1 MSPEPG
7 SLDTAPESECVSCH
21 GAQLSPG
28 LVTVRT
34 CVTRSVH
41 FILCP
46 VAQSSDLTTRIQPSF
61 TMHSLDSSH
70 YGYLAQEV
78 IPGYSPTPSPPYS
91 PFSQPEAFFT
101 FPSTAASYNE
111 VN

>member
-1 MSPEPG
+1 
-7 SLDTAPESECVSCH
+7 
-21 GAQLSPG
+21 
-28 LVTVRT
+28 
-34 CVTRSVH
+34 
-41 FILCP
+41 
-46 VAQSSDLTTRIQPSF
+46 
-61 TMHSLDSSH
+61 MHSLDSSH

-111 VN
+111 VNG